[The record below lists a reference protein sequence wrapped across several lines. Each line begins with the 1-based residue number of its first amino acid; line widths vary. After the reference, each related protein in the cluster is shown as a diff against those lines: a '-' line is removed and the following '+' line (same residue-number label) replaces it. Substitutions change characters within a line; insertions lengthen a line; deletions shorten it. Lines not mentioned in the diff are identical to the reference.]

1 MPLETRDV
9 IGILGDNLRL
19 RGSVLPL
26 PPRRTTRW
34 ARGLDLPRGGD
45 TVLYTGQMFQLTPYI
60 ERLVA
65 LEARLGASRLAA
77 LSGLGRRANRLLN
90 VAPLV
95 VRPRAEE
102 RALFDRIPV
111 HVALLLRRAGVE
123 FGALYEDDL
132 YAGALAW
139 DLGLDELVA
148 GQARRIEAV
157 LRRHGVRTVITI
169 DPHTTNML
177 RTVFPELVGG
187 WDFAVRSYL
196 EVLADADLPADGG
209 TAGEVVIHDSCVFA
223 RSEGVLGEPRRLLAT
238 AGLTVVEPRHNGR
251 STWCCG
257 GPAESLYPEKAAAV
271 AATRVAELREAGREV
286 VTMCPLC
293 LVNLRK
299 AAGDDLHIDDI
310 SHHLLD
316 AALR

>member
-34 ARGLDLPRGGD
+34 ARGLDLPRGGE

-65 LEARLGASRLAA
+65 LEARLGASRLAG

-95 VRPRAEE
+95 VRPRAAE
-102 RALFDRIPV
+102 RALYDRIPV
-111 HVALLLRRAGVE
+111 HVALLLRRAGVA

-148 GQARRIEAV
+148 DQARRIAVV
-157 LRRHGVRTVITI
+157 LRTHGVQTVITI

-177 RTVFPELVGG
+177 RTVFPELVES
-187 WDFAVRSYL
+187 WDFTVRSYL
-196 EVLADADLPADGG
+196 EVLADVDLPLGSDP
-209 TAGEVVIHDSCVFA
+209 AGEVVIHDSCVFA
-223 RSEGVLGEPRRLLAT
+223 RAEGVVGEPRRLLT
-238 AGLTVVEPRHNGR
+238 QAGLTVVEPHHAGR

-271 AATRVAELREAGREV
+271 AAARVAELREAGGDV

-299 AAGDDLHIDDI
+299 AAGDDLRIEDI
-310 SHHLLD
+310 SRRLVE